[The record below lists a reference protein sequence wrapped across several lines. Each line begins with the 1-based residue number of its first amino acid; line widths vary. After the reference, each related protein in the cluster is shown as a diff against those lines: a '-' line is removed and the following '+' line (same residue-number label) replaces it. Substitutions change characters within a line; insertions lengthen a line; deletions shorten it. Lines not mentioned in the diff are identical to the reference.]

1 MLCPLRRD
9 QPELHRGVR
18 SVSRAKKA
26 AAFLRVSRTCSRR
39 RFSRRRQRSSSRSSV
54 VRPSRRPEST
64 SRRTQLRSDRG
75 DQPSSAAICGIEWPE
90 LRTSSTATP
99 ELERLRGTGTWH

>member
-1 MLCPLRRD
+1 VPSPPRSAGTSSWRPIGLPG
-9 QPELHRGVR
+9 EESRGLLEGLPYLLQ
-18 SVSRAKKA
+18 A
-26 AAFLRVSRTCSRR
+26 AV
-39 RFSRRRQRSSSRSSV
+39 SRRRQRSSSRSSV